1 MRCTLCGHSLSFL
14 TAVLAQTRIG
24 TQCPDCWTIL
34 RCVHG
39 NCAFPR
45 KREATVKR
53 GRLRFVQYGVDAW
66 RGPERR
72 EVAIGEFHG
81 MSGGARKHLVRQED
95 ISGYK

>member
-1 MRCTLCGHSLSFL
+1 MRCTLCGHALSFL
-14 TAVLAQTRIG
+14 TAVLAQTRIARSAPIAGQHSGACTG
-24 TQCPDCWTIL
+24 TA
-34 RCVHG
+34 RSHG
-39 NCAFPR
+39 R
-45 KREATVKR
+45 GEVTVKS

-95 ISGYK
+95 ISGYR